1 MKKSILIFLFF
12 TILLFAQENTQ
23 DLNKNVTGLILSD
36 QGVFLLLGDE
46 YILLEKADPYEE
58 YYRKIYNDPTI
69 VNPNTELKEE
79 FNLGIIPFLSP
90 SISQSNRIDFN
101 EPHELGLFLRL
112 NESNNFNLTP
122 YARTVVDSLFKK

>member
-36 QGVFLLLGDE
+36 KGVFLVLGDE

-58 YYRKIYNDPTI
+58 YYMKIYSDPTI

-79 FNLGIIPFLSP
+79 FNLSIIPFLSP

-112 NESNNFNLTP
+112 NESNNFNLTS